1 MQEINVA
8 ELRKHTKAYF
18 DAAEQGDVLRVY
30 RKGRPVADIV
40 PVPKSESAWKKAI
53 PRLTIP
59 VISISREILKDRSEA
74 PLCPGTTDQSGHR

>member
-1 MQEINVA
+1 MWQYIYGTEKKATCIISNSK
-8 ELRKHTKAYF
+8 EL
-18 DAAEQGDVLRVY
+18 LRVY
-30 RKGRPVADIV
+30 RRGRPVADIV

-59 VISISREILKDRSEA
+59 GVSISREILKDRSEA